1 MKNVVLV
8 FFLINFYISQTITI
22 YGLITDKKSGEA
34 IIGANVFIENTEFG
48 SYSDKNGFY
57 SITIDNYNP
66 QEVLVIQY
74 VGYATI
80 EKQMILLDNNE
91 NSINIA
97 RKREN
102 FQLEASS
109 LELEVE
115 QITGE
120 QESRQTVNPYSSIK
134 VTQSQLS
141 ALPSLAEADIFRA
154 LQSLP
159 GVLQASEFSTGL
171 IIRGGNTDQNLIL
184 LDGITVY
191 NPSHLGGVF
200 SNFIV
205 EAIKEANLTKGGFNA
220 EYGGRL
226 SAVLDVISREG
237 NRNKFKFKSDI
248 SLLSAKATAEG
259 PFYNV
264 AWLIS
269 GRRTYFD
276 KVFEA
281 IGYDGV
287 PPYYFYDIQ
296 GHAFTDL
303 SYKDR
308 LSISFYNGIDDF
320 EYGPIAIQG
329 DWGNKT
335 HSIKYRRLFN
345 EKLIGNFLLAKSKF
359 FVNFGLGGSSGIN
372 EEDIIN
378 DQTFSG
384 NFSYFLN
391 NDITI
396 KTGYQYKKLKFSYQ
410 SFFDDSTLFSL
421 INAPNEWSLYSQ
433 AKFVLNDNWVIEP
446 GIRLNYYETMY
457 PNLRLGL
464 KYIIQTDEFINLSI
478 GNYDQFM
485 FTFQDDFNPPLLD
498 AWVAIDESVNA
509 GKAEHVV
516 LGYEK
521 YFNDYRFQ
529 LEGYYKNIYNMLTF
543 EDQRASTDGEVSSE
557 QLSDILTAS
566 DGEAGGI
573 ELFIQKLKGDLTG
586 WLAYT
591 LSYSIKE
598 MNGQTYFTNWDR
610 RHVLNFV
617 GNKKLKWL
625 NLFNQIKLFKEW
637 NFNWKFTYQSG
648 QAHTPILG
656 YYLEDM
662 PDSQETLWRSIP
674 GGRNSA
680 RYPDYHRLDL
690 GLSKD
695 FKISK
700 NVKGK
705 FFMQVINAY
714 NRKNIFRYFYT
725 TQNIIGVDDDGD
737 WNWQTDDID
746 GNGEAG
752 YYWDVESGEWIP
764 EPNVDEP
771 DENIPQRREL
781 SIFPI
786 IPTIGFS
793 IEL

>member
-1 MKNVVLV
+1 MKNILLILFLV
-8 FFLINFYISQTITI
+8 NFCYSQSITI
-22 YGLITDKKSGEA
+22 YGLITDQETGESL
-34 IIGANVFIENTEFG
+34 IGVNTFIENTEFG

-57 SITIDNYNP
+57 SITLNNYSP
-66 QEVLVIQY
+66 QETLIIQY
-74 VGYATI
+74 LGYTTI
-80 EKQMILLDNNE
+80 KLN
-91 NSINIA
+91 INIGDT
-97 RKREN
+97 KKIKQDFSMN
-102 FQLEASS
+102 QSSIKLE
-109 LELEVE
+109 EEK
-115 QITGE
+115 ITGE
-120 QESRQTVNPYSSIK
+120 QETRQTVNPYSSIK
-134 VTQSQLS
+134 VTQAQLQ
-141 ALPSLAEADIFRA
+141 ALPTLAEADIFRT

-191 NPSHLGGVF
+191 NPSHLGGIF

-205 EAIKEANLTKGGFNA
+205 ESIKEANLTKGGFNA

-237 NRNKFKFKSDI
+237 NRNKIKLKTDI

-259 PFYNV
+259 PFYKG
-264 AWLIS
+264 AWIVS

-281 IGYDGV
+281 LDYNGV

-303 SYKDR
+303 TYKDR
-308 LSISFYNGIDDF
+308 VSISFYNGIDDF
-320 EYGPIAIQG
+320 EYGPIAING

-335 HSIKYRRLFN
+335 SSIKYRRLFN

-384 NFSYFLN
+384 DFSYFLN
-391 NDITI
+391 NNITI

-421 INAPNEWSLYSQ
+421 INKPTEWGLYSQ
-433 AKFVLNDNWVIEP
+433 AKVVLNDKWVVEP
-446 GIRLNYYETMY
+446 GIRLNYYDDMF

-464 KYIIQTDEFINLSI
+464 KYIIKTDEFINFSI
-478 GNYDQFM
+478 GNYNQFM

-521 YFNDYRFQ
+521 YISNYKFQ
-529 LEGYYKNIYNMLTF
+529 VEGYYKNIYNMLTF

-557 QLSDILTAS
+557 QLSDILTS
-566 DGEAGGI
+566 SNGEAGGI
-573 ELFIQKLKGDLTG
+573 ELFVQKLKGDITG
-586 WLAYT
+586 WLNYT
-591 LSYSIKE
+591 LSYSVKE
-598 MNGQTYFTNWDR
+598 MNGQTYYTNWDR
-610 RHVLNFV
+610 RHVLNFL
-617 GNKKLKWL
+617 GNWKLAEFQGPLMGLKH
-625 NLFNQIKLFKEW
+625 NAA
-637 NFNWKFTYQSG
+637 FNWKFTYQSG
-648 QAHTPILG
+648 QAYTPILG

-662 PDSQETLWRSIP
+662 PDSPYTLWRSIP
-674 GGRNSA
+674 GGRNSE
-680 RYPDYHRLDL
+680 RYPAYHRLDL
-690 GLSKD
+690 GFTTDVKVSKKV
-695 FKISK
+695 KI
-700 NVKGK
+700 K
-705 FFMQVINAY
+705 FFAQVINAY
-714 NRKNIFRYFYT
+714 ARKNIFRYVYT
-725 TQNIIGVDDDGD
+725 NQNTIGVDDDGD
-737 WNWQTDDID
+737 WNWQTDDINGD
-746 GNGEAG
+746 GYAG
-752 YYWDVESGEWIP
+752 YYFDGNDWVP

-771 DENIPQRREL
+771 DENIPQRQEL
-781 SIFPI
+781 SIFSI
-786 IPTIGFS
+786 AIPTIGFS

>member
-1 MKNVVLV
+1 MKNILRIL
-8 FFLINFYISQTITI
+8 FLISFCYSQDITI
-22 YGLITDKKSGEA
+22 YGLITDQETGESL
-34 IIGANVFIENTEFG
+34 IGANAFIENTEFG

-57 SITIDNYNP
+57 SITLNEYSKEETII
-66 QEVLVIQY
+66 IQY
-74 VGYATI
+74 LGYKTI
-80 EKQMILLDNNE
+80 KEKIIISSNN
-91 NSINIA
+91 NFTYSINDTQKI
-97 RKREN
+97 KQD
-102 FQLEASS
+102 FSMIQSSIKLE
-109 LELEVE
+109 EEK
-115 QITGE
+115 ITGE
-120 QESRQTVNPYSSIK
+120 QETRQTVNPYSSIK
-134 VTQSQLS
+134 VTQAQLQ
-141 ALPSLAEADIFRA
+141 ALPTLAEADIFRT

-191 NPSHLGGVF
+191 NPSHLGGIF

-205 EAIKEANLTKGGFNA
+205 ESIKEANLTKGGFNA

-237 NRNKFKFKSDI
+237 NRNKIKLKSDV
-248 SLLSAKATAEG
+248 SLLSAKATVEG
-259 PFYNV
+259 PFYKG
-264 AWLIS
+264 AWIVS

-281 IGYDGV
+281 LNYDGI

-303 SYKDR
+303 TYKDR
-308 LSISFYNGIDDF
+308 ISISFYNGIDDF
-320 EYGPIAIQG
+320 EYGPIAING

-335 HSIKYRRLFN
+335 SSVKYRRLFN
-345 EKLIGNFLLAKSKF
+345 EKLIGNFLLAKSEF
-359 FVNFGLGGSSGIN
+359 FVNFGLGGPSGIN

-384 NFSYFLN
+384 DFSYFLN
-391 NDITI
+391 NNITI
-396 KTGYQYKKLKFSYQ
+396 KTGYQYKNLKFSYQ

-421 INAPNEWSLYSQ
+421 INKPTEWGIYSQ
-433 AKFVLNDNWVIEP
+433 AKVVLNDKWVVEP
-446 GIRLNYYETMY
+446 GIRLNYYENMF

-464 KYIIQTDEFINLSI
+464 KYIIKTDEFINFSI
-478 GNYDQFM
+478 GNYNQFM

-509 GKAEHVV
+509 GKAEHIV

-521 YFNDYRFQ
+521 YVSNYKFQ
-529 LEGYYKNIYNMLTF
+529 VEGYYKNIYNMLTF

-566 DGEAGGI
+566 NGNAGGI
-573 ELFIQKLKGDLTG
+573 ELFVQKLKGDVTG
-586 WLAYT
+586 WLNYT
-591 LSYSIKE
+591 LSYSTKE

-610 RHVLNFV
+610 RHVLNFI
-617 GNKKLKWL
+617 GNKKIKRTFLKNW
-625 NLFNQIKLFKEW
+625 E
-637 NFNWKFTYQSG
+637 FNWKFTYQSG

-662 PDSQETLWRSIP
+662 PDSEETFWRSIP

-680 RYPDYHRLDL
+680 RYPSYHRLDL
-690 GLSKD
+690 GLTRD
-695 FKISK
+695 FKIGK
-700 NVKGK
+700 NVKAK

-725 TQNIIGVDDDGD
+725 TQNIQGVDDDGD

-746 GNGEAG
+746 GNGEAS
-752 YYWDVESGEWIP
+752 YYFDGNQWVP
-764 EPNVDEP
+764 EPNVDEL

-786 IPTIGFS
+786 IPTIGIS

>member
-1 MKNVVLV
+1 MKNILRIL
-8 FFLINFYISQTITI
+8 FLISFCYSQNITI
-22 YGLITDKKSGEA
+22 YGLITDQETGESL
-34 IIGANVFIENTEFG
+34 IGANAFIENTEFG

-57 SITIDNYNP
+57 SITLNDYSI
-66 QEVLVIQY
+66 EETIIIQY
-74 VGYATI
+74 LGYTTI
-80 EKQMILLDNNE
+80 RLNIDIGDTKKIKQDFSMKQSSIKLEEEK
-91 NSINIA
+91 
-97 RKREN
+97 
-102 FQLEASS
+102 
-109 LELEVE
+109 
-115 QITGE
+115 ITGE
-120 QESRQTVNPYSSIK
+120 QETRQTVNPYSSIK
-134 VTQSQLS
+134 VTQAQLQ
-141 ALPSLAEADIFRA
+141 ALPTLAEADIFRT

-191 NPSHLGGVF
+191 NPSHLGGIF

-205 EAIKEANLTKGGFNA
+205 ESIKEANLTKGGFNA

-237 NRNKFKFKSDI
+237 NRNKIKLKSDI
-248 SLLSAKATAEG
+248 SLLSAKATVEG
-259 PFYNV
+259 PFYKG
-264 AWLIS
+264 AWIVS

-281 IGYDGV
+281 LNYDGI

-303 SYKDR
+303 TYKDR
-308 LSISFYNGIDDF
+308 ISISFYNGIDDF
-320 EYGPIAIQG
+320 EYGPIAING

-335 HSIKYRRLFN
+335 SSVKYRRLFN
-345 EKLIGNFLLAKSKF
+345 EKLIGNFLLAKSEF
-359 FVNFGLGGSSGIN
+359 FVNFGLGGPSGIN

-384 NFSYFLN
+384 DFSYFLN
-391 NDITI
+391 NNITI
-396 KTGYQYKKLKFSYQ
+396 KTGYQYKNLKFSYQ

-421 INAPNEWSLYSQ
+421 INKPTEWGIYSQ
-433 AKFVLNDNWVIEP
+433 AKVVLSDKWVVEP
-446 GIRLNYYETMY
+446 GIRLNYYENMF

-464 KYIIQTDEFINLSI
+464 KYIIKTDEFINFSV
-478 GNYDQFM
+478 GNYNQFM

-509 GKAEHVV
+509 GKAEHIV

-521 YFNDYRFQ
+521 YVSNYKFQ
-529 LEGYYKNIYNMLTF
+529 VEGYYKNIYNMLTF

-557 QLSDILTAS
+557 QLSDILTTS
-566 DGEAGGI
+566 NGNAGGI
-573 ELFIQKLKGDLTG
+573 ELFVQKLKGDVTG
-586 WLAYT
+586 WLNYT
-591 LSYSIKE
+591 LSYSTKE

-610 RHVLNFV
+610 RHVLNFI
-617 GNKKLKWL
+617 GNKKIKRTFLKNW
-625 NLFNQIKLFKEW
+625 E
-637 NFNWKFTYQSG
+637 FNWKFTYQSG

-662 PDSQETLWRSIP
+662 PDSEETFWRSIP

-680 RYPDYHRLDL
+680 RYPSYHRLDL
-690 GLSKD
+690 GLTRD
-695 FKISK
+695 FKIGK
-700 NVKGK
+700 NVKAK

-725 TQNIIGVDDDGD
+725 TQNIQGVDDDGD

-752 YYWDVESGEWIP
+752 YYFDGNQWVP
-764 EPNVDEP
+764 EPNVDEA

-786 IPTIGFS
+786 IPTIGIS

>member
-1 MKNVVLV
+1 MKNIFGIL
-8 FFLINFYISQTITI
+8 FLISFCYSQSITI
-22 YGLITDKKSGEA
+22 YGLITDQETGESL
-34 IIGANVFIENTEFG
+34 IGANAFIENTEFG

-57 SITIDNYNP
+57 SITLNNYS
-66 QEVLVIQY
+66 EEETVIIQY
-74 VGYATI
+74 LGYTTI
-80 EKQMILLDNNE
+80 RLN
-91 NSINIA
+91 INIGNA
-97 RKREN
+97 KKIKQDFSMNRSSIK
-102 FQLEASS
+102 LE
-109 LELEVE
+109 EEK
-115 QITGE
+115 ITGE
-120 QESRQTVNPYSSIK
+120 QETRQTINPYSSIK
-134 VTQSQLS
+134 VTQAQLQ
-141 ALPSLAEADIFRA
+141 ALPTLAEADIFRT

-191 NPSHLGGVF
+191 NPSHLGGIF

-205 EAIKEANLTKGGFNA
+205 ESIKEANLTKGGFNA

-237 NRNKFKFKSDI
+237 NRNKIKLKTDI

-259 PFYNV
+259 PFYKG
-264 AWLIS
+264 AWIVS

-281 IGYDGV
+281 LEYDGV
-287 PPYYFYDIQ
+287 PPYYFCDIQ

-303 SYKDR
+303 TYKDR
-308 LSISFYNGIDDF
+308 ISISFYNGIDDF
-320 EYGPIAIQG
+320 EYGPIAING

-335 HSIKYRRLFN
+335 NSIKYRRLFN
-345 EKLIGNFLLAKSKF
+345 EKLIGNFLLAKSEF

-384 NFSYFLN
+384 DFSYFLN
-391 NDITI
+391 NNITI

-421 INAPNEWSLYSQ
+421 INKPTEFGFYSQ

-446 GIRLNYYETMY
+446 GIRLNYYDGMY

-464 KYIIQTDEFINLSI
+464 KYIIKTDEFINFSI
-478 GNYDQFM
+478 GNYNQFM

-498 AWVAIDESVNA
+498 AWVAIDGSVNA
-509 GKAEHVV
+509 GKAEHIV

-521 YFNDYRFQ
+521 YISNYKFQ
-529 LEGYYKNIYNMLTF
+529 VEGYYKNIYNMLTF

-566 DGEAGGI
+566 NGEAGGI
-573 ELFIQKLKGDLTG
+573 ELFVQKLKGDVTG
-586 WLAYT
+586 WLNYT

-598 MNGQTYFTNWDR
+598 MNGQTYYTNWDR
-610 RHVLNFV
+610 RHVLNFI
-617 GNKKLKWL
+617 GNKKIKSTFLKNW
-625 NLFNQIKLFKEW
+625 E
-637 NFNWKFTYQSG
+637 FNWKFTFQSG

-662 PDSQETLWRSIP
+662 PDSEETFWRSIP

-680 RYPDYHRLDL
+680 RYPSYHRLDL
-690 GLSKD
+690 GLTKD
-695 FKISK
+695 FKLGIFANIFGK
-700 NVKGK
+700 DVKAK
-705 FFMQVINAY
+705 FFMQVINVY

-725 TQNIIGVDDDGD
+725 TQNLEGVDDDGD

-752 YYWDVESGEWIP
+752 YYFDGNQWVP

-771 DENIPQRREL
+771 DENIPQRQEL

-786 IPTIGFS
+786 IPTIGIS

>member
-1 MKNVVLV
+1 MKNILLILFLV
-8 FFLINFYISQTITI
+8 NFCYSQSVTI
-22 YGLITDKKSGEA
+22 YGLITDQETGESL
-34 IIGANVFIENTEFG
+34 IGVNAFIENTEFG

-57 SITIDNYNP
+57 SITLNNYSP
-66 QEVLVIQY
+66 QETLIIQY
-74 VGYATI
+74 LGYTTI
-80 EKQMILLDNNE
+80 KLN
-91 NSINIA
+91 INIGDT
-97 RKREN
+97 KKIKQDFSMN
-102 FQLEASS
+102 QSSIKLE
-109 LELEVE
+109 EEK
-115 QITGE
+115 ITGE
-120 QESRQTVNPYSSIK
+120 QETRQTVNPYSSIK
-134 VTQSQLS
+134 VTQAQLQ
-141 ALPSLAEADIFRA
+141 ALPTLAEADIFRT

-191 NPSHLGGVF
+191 NPSHLGGIF

-205 EAIKEANLTKGGFNA
+205 ESIKEANLTKGGFNA

-237 NRNKFKFKSDI
+237 NRNKIKLKTDI

-259 PFYNV
+259 PFYKG
-264 AWLIS
+264 AWIVS

-281 IGYDGV
+281 LDYNGV

-303 SYKDR
+303 TYKDR
-308 LSISFYNGIDDF
+308 VSISFYNGIDDF
-320 EYGPIAIQG
+320 EYGPIAING

-335 HSIKYRRLFN
+335 SSIKYRRLFN

-384 NFSYFLN
+384 DFSYFLN
-391 NDITI
+391 NNITI

-421 INAPNEWSLYSQ
+421 INKPTEWGLYSQ
-433 AKFVLNDNWVIEP
+433 AKVVLNDKWVVEP
-446 GIRLNYYETMY
+446 GIRLNYYDDMF

-464 KYIIQTDEFINLSI
+464 KYIIKTDEFINFSI
-478 GNYDQFM
+478 GNYNQFM

-521 YFNDYRFQ
+521 YISNYKFQ
-529 LEGYYKNIYNMLTF
+529 VEGYYKNIYNMLTF

-557 QLSDILTAS
+557 QLSDILTS
-566 DGEAGGI
+566 SNGEAGGI
-573 ELFIQKLKGDLTG
+573 ELFVQKLKGDITG
-586 WLAYT
+586 WLNYT
-591 LSYSIKE
+591 LSYSVKE
-598 MNGQTYFTNWDR
+598 MNGQTYYTNWDR
-610 RHVLNFV
+610 RHVLNFI
-617 GNKKLKWL
+617 GNKKIKKTFLKNW
-625 NLFNQIKLFKEW
+625 E
-637 NFNWKFTYQSG
+637 FNWKFTYQSG

-662 PDSQETLWRSIP
+662 PDSEETLWRSIP

-680 RYPDYHRLDL
+680 RYPSYHRLDL
-690 GLSKD
+690 GLTRD
-695 FKISK
+695 FKIGK
-700 NVKGK
+700 NVKAK
-705 FFMQVINAY
+705 FFMQVINTY

-725 TQNIIGVDDDGD
+725 TQNIEGVDDDGD

-752 YYWDVESGEWIP
+752 YYFDGNQWVP
-764 EPNVDEP
+764 EPNVDEA

-786 IPTIGFS
+786 IPTIGIS

>member
-1 MKNVVLV
+1 MNNILRIL
-8 FFLINFYISQTITI
+8 FLISFCYSQSITI
-22 YGLITDKKSGEA
+22 YGLITDQETGESL
-34 IIGANVFIENTEFG
+34 IGANAFIANTEFG

-57 SITIDNYNP
+57 SITLNDYSEEETII
-66 QEVLVIQY
+66 IQY
-74 VGYATI
+74 LGYTTI
-80 EKQMILLDNNE
+80 RLNVNIGNAKKIKQDFSMSQSSIKLEEEK
-91 NSINIA
+91 
-97 RKREN
+97 
-102 FQLEASS
+102 
-109 LELEVE
+109 
-115 QITGE
+115 ITGE
-120 QESRQTVNPYSSIK
+120 QETRQTVNPYSSIK
-134 VTQSQLS
+134 VTQAQLQ
-141 ALPSLAEADIFRA
+141 ALPTLAEADIFRT

-191 NPSHLGGVF
+191 NPSHLGGIF

-205 EAIKEANLTKGGFNA
+205 ESIKEANLTKGGFNA

-237 NRNKFKFKSDI
+237 NRNKIKLKTDI

-259 PFYNV
+259 PFYKG
-264 AWLIS
+264 AWIVS

-281 IGYDGV
+281 LEYDGI

-303 SYKDR
+303 TYKDR
-308 LSISFYNGIDDF
+308 ISISFYNGIDDF
-320 EYGPIAIQG
+320 EYGPIAING

-335 HSIKYRRLFN
+335 SSIKYRRLFN
-345 EKLIGNFLLAKSKF
+345 EKLIGNFLLAKSEF
-359 FVNFGLGGSSGIN
+359 FVNFGLGGASGIN

-384 NFSYFLN
+384 DFSYFLN
-391 NDITI
+391 NNITI
-396 KTGYQYKKLKFSYQ
+396 KTGYQYKNLKFSYQ

-421 INAPNEWSLYSQ
+421 INKPTEWGIYSQ
-433 AKFVLNDNWVIEP
+433 AKVVLNDKWVMEP
-446 GIRLNYYETMY
+446 GIRLNYYKNMF

-464 KYIIQTDEFINLSI
+464 KYIIKTDEFINFSV
-478 GNYDQFM
+478 GNYNQFM

-509 GKAEHVV
+509 GKAEHIV

-521 YFNDYRFQ
+521 YVSNYKFQ
-529 LEGYYKNIYNMLTF
+529 VEGYYKNIYNMLTF
-543 EDQRASTDGEVSSE
+543 EDQRASTDGDVSSE

-566 DGEAGGI
+566 NGNAGGI
-573 ELFIQKLKGDLTG
+573 ELFAQKLKGDVTG
-586 WLAYT
+586 WLNYT

-610 RHVLNFV
+610 RHVLNFI
-617 GNKKLKWL
+617 GNKKIKRTFLKNW
-625 NLFNQIKLFKEW
+625 E
-637 NFNWKFTYQSG
+637 FNWKFTYQSG

-662 PDSQETLWRSIP
+662 PDSEETFWRSIP

-680 RYPDYHRLDL
+680 RYPSYHRLDL
-690 GLSKD
+690 GLTRD
-695 FKISK
+695 FKIGK
-700 NVKGK
+700 NVKAK

-725 TQNIIGVDDDGD
+725 TQNIQGVDDDGD

-752 YYWDVESGEWIP
+752 YYFDGNQWVA

-786 IPTIGFS
+786 IPTIGIS

>member
-1 MKNVVLV
+1 VKNILLIL
-8 FFLINFYISQTITI
+8 FLINFCYSQSITI
-22 YGLITDKKSGEA
+22 YGLITDQETGESL
-34 IIGANVFIENTEFG
+34 IGVNAFIENTEFG

-57 SITIDNYNP
+57 SITLNNYSP
-66 QEVLVIQY
+66 QETLIIQY
-74 VGYATI
+74 LGYTTI
-80 EKQMILLDNNE
+80 KLN
-91 NSINIA
+91 INIGDT
-97 RKREN
+97 KKIKQDFSMN
-102 FQLEASS
+102 QSSIKLE
-109 LELEVE
+109 EEK
-115 QITGE
+115 ITGE
-120 QESRQTVNPYSSIK
+120 QETRQTVNPYSSIK
-134 VTQSQLS
+134 VTQAQLQ
-141 ALPSLAEADIFRA
+141 ALPTLAEADIFRT

-191 NPSHLGGVF
+191 NPSHLGGIF

-205 EAIKEANLTKGGFNA
+205 ESIKEANLTKGGFNA

-237 NRNKFKFKSDI
+237 NRNKIKLKTDI

-259 PFYNV
+259 PFYKG
-264 AWLIS
+264 AWIVS

-281 IGYDGV
+281 LDYNGV

-303 SYKDR
+303 TYKDR
-308 LSISFYNGIDDF
+308 VSISFYNGIDDF
-320 EYGPIAIQG
+320 EYGPIAING

-335 HSIKYRRLFN
+335 SSIKYRRLFN

-384 NFSYFLN
+384 DFSYFLN
-391 NDITI
+391 NNITI

-421 INAPNEWSLYSQ
+421 INKPTEWGLYSQ
-433 AKFVLNDNWVIEP
+433 AKVVLNDKWVVEP
-446 GIRLNYYETMY
+446 GIRLNYYDDMF

-464 KYIIQTDEFINLSI
+464 KYIIKTDEFINFSI
-478 GNYDQFM
+478 GNYNQFM

-521 YFNDYRFQ
+521 YISNYKFQ
-529 LEGYYKNIYNMLTF
+529 VEGYYKNIYNMLTF

-557 QLSDILTAS
+557 QLSDILTS
-566 DGEAGGI
+566 SNGEAGGI
-573 ELFIQKLKGDLTG
+573 ELFVQKLKGDITG
-586 WLAYT
+586 WLNYT
-591 LSYSIKE
+591 LSYSVKE
-598 MNGQTYFTNWDR
+598 MNGQTYYTNWDR
-610 RHVLNFV
+610 RHVLNFI
-617 GNKKLKWL
+617 GNKKIKKTFLKNW
-625 NLFNQIKLFKEW
+625 E
-637 NFNWKFTYQSG
+637 FNWKFTYQSG

-662 PDSQETLWRSIP
+662 PDSEETLWRSIP

-680 RYPDYHRLDL
+680 RYPSYHRLDL
-690 GLSKD
+690 GLTRD
-695 FKISK
+695 FKIGK
-700 NVKGK
+700 NVKAK
-705 FFMQVINAY
+705 FFMQVINTY

-725 TQNIIGVDDDGD
+725 TQNIEGVDDDGD

-752 YYWDVESGEWIP
+752 YYFDGNQWVP
-764 EPNVDEP
+764 EPNVDEA

-786 IPTIGFS
+786 IPTIGIS

>member
-1 MKNVVLV
+1 MKILV
-8 FFLINFYISQTITI
+8 RILFLISLCYSQNVTL
-22 YGLITDKKSGEA
+22 YGLIVDQDTGESL
-34 IIGANVFIENTEFG
+34 IGANVFIENTEFG
-48 SYSDKNGFY
+48 TYSDKNGFY
-57 SITIDNYNP
+57 SITLDNYSSKEN
-66 QEVLVIQY
+66 LIIQY
-74 VGYATI
+74 LGYTTI
-80 EKQMILLDNNE
+80 KETIIINNVEKIKQDFSLKQS
-91 NSINIA
+91 SI
-97 RKREN
+97 K
-102 FQLEASS
+102 LE
-109 LELEVE
+109 EEI
-115 QITGE
+115 ITGE
-120 QESRQTVNPYSSIK
+120 QEARQTINPYSSIK
-134 VTQSQLS
+134 VTQAQLQS
-141 ALPSLAEADIFRA
+141 LPTLAEADIFRT
-154 LQSLP
+154 LQALP

-205 EAIKEANLTKGGFNA
+205 EAVKEANLTKGGFNA

-237 NRNKFKFKSDI
+237 NRNKIKLKTDI

-259 PFYNV
+259 PFYKG

-281 IGYDGV
+281 LNFNGI

-303 SYKDR
+303 TYKDR
-308 LSISFYNGIDDF
+308 ISVSFYNGIDDF
-320 EYGPIAIQG
+320 EYGPIAIEG

-335 HSIKYRRLFN
+335 SSLKYRRLFN

-391 NDITI
+391 NNITI
-396 KTGYQYKKLKFSYQ
+396 KSGYQFKKLSFSYQ
-410 SFFDDSTLFSL
+410 SSFGDSTLFSL
-421 INAPNEWSLYSQ
+421 VNNPNEVSVYSQ

-446 GIRLNYYETMY
+446 GIRLNYQNKLY
-457 PNLRLGL
+457 PNYRLGL
-464 KYIIQTDEFINLSI
+464 KYIIKTDEFINFAV

-509 GKAEHVV
+509 GKAEHIV

-521 YFNDYRFQ
+521 YVSDYKFQ
-529 LEGYYKNIYNMLTF
+529 IEGYYKNIYNMLTF

-557 QLSDILTAS
+557 QLSDILTS
-566 DGEAGGI
+566 SNGEAGGI
-573 ELFIQKLKGDLTG
+573 ELFVQKLKGDFTG
-586 WLAYT
+586 WINYT

-610 RHVLNFV
+610 RHVFNFI
-617 GNKKLKWL
+617 GNKKIKRTFLKNW
-625 NLFNQIKLFKEW
+625 E
-637 NFNWKFTYQSG
+637 FNWKFTYQSG

-662 PDSQETLWRSIP
+662 PDSETTFWRSIP

-680 RYPDYHRLDL
+680 RYPSYHRLDL
-690 GLSKD
+690 GLSKKFD
-695 FKISK
+695 VNGLLGNI
-700 NVKGK
+700 KGK
-705 FFMQVINAY
+705 FFIQVINAY

-725 TQNIIGVDDDGD
+725 TNNQIGVDDDGD
-737 WNWQTDDID
+737 WNWQTDDINGD
-746 GNGEAG
+746 GAAG
-752 YYWDVESGEWIP
+752 YYFDGNQWIP
-764 EPNVDEP
+764 EPNVDEL
-771 DENIPQRREL
+771 DEEIPQRREL

-786 IPTIGFS
+786 IPSIGIS

>member
-1 MKNVVLV
+1 MKSILKIL
-8 FFLINFYISQTITI
+8 FLISFCYSQSITI
-22 YGLITDKKSGEA
+22 YGLITDQETGESL
-34 IIGANVFIENTEFG
+34 IGANVFIENTEFG

-57 SITIDNYNP
+57 SITLNSYSP
-66 QEVLVIQY
+66 QEMLIIQY
-74 VGYATI
+74 LGYTTI
-80 EKQMILLDNNE
+80 KSN
-91 NSINIA
+91 INIGDT
-97 RKREN
+97 KKIKQD
-102 FQLEASS
+102 FSMTQSSIKLE
-109 LELEVE
+109 EEK
-115 QITGE
+115 ITGE
-120 QESRQTVNPYSSIK
+120 QETRQTVNPYSSIK
-134 VTQSQLS
+134 VTQAQLQ
-141 ALPSLAEADIFRA
+141 ALPTLAEADIFRT

-191 NPSHLGGVF
+191 NPSHLGGIF

-205 EAIKEANLTKGGFNA
+205 ESIKEANLTKGGFNA

-237 NRNKFKFKSDI
+237 NRNKIKLKTDI

-259 PFYNV
+259 PFYKG
-264 AWLIS
+264 AWIIS

-281 IGYDGV
+281 LDYNRV

-303 SYKDR
+303 TYKDR
-308 LSISFYNGIDDF
+308 ISVSFYNGIDDF
-320 EYGPIAIQG
+320 EYGPIAING

-335 HSIKYRRLFN
+335 SSIKYRRLFN
-345 EKLIGNFLLAKSKF
+345 EKLIGNFLLAKSEF
-359 FVNFGLGGSSGIN
+359 FVNFGLGGESGIN

-384 NFSYFLN
+384 DFSYFLN
-391 NDITI
+391 NNITI

-421 INAPNEWSLYSQ
+421 VNKPTEFGFYSQ
-433 AKFVLNDNWVIEP
+433 AKFVLNDNWVVEP
-446 GIRLNYYETMY
+446 GIRLNYYDDMF

-464 KYIIQTDEFINLSI
+464 KYIIKTDEFINFSV
-478 GNYDQFM
+478 GNYNQFM

-509 GKAEHVV
+509 GKAEHIV

-521 YFNDYRFQ
+521 YVSNYKFQ
-529 LEGYYKNIYNMLTF
+529 VEGYYKNIYNMLTF

-557 QLSDILTAS
+557 QLSDILTS
-566 DGEAGGI
+566 SNGNAGGI
-573 ELFIQKLKGDLTG
+573 ELFVQKLKGDVTG
-586 WLAYT
+586 WLNYT
-591 LSYSIKE
+591 LSYSTKE
-598 MNGQTYFTNWDR
+598 MNGQTYYTNWDR
-610 RHVLNFV
+610 RHVLNFI
-617 GNKKLKWL
+617 GNKKLKGFG
-625 NLFNQIKLFKEW
+625 NIFNNIKWSKDWE
-637 NFNWKFTYQSG
+637 FNWKFTYQSG

-662 PDSQETLWRSIP
+662 PDSEETFWRSIP

-680 RYPDYHRLDL
+680 RYPSYHRLDL
-690 GLSKD
+690 GLTKD
-695 FKISK
+695 FKIGE
-700 NVKGK
+700 NVKGR

-725 TQNIIGVDDDGD
+725 TQNIQGVDDDGD

-752 YYWDVESGEWIP
+752 YYFDGNQWVP
-764 EPNVDEP
+764 EPNVDEA

-786 IPTIGFS
+786 IPTIGIS

>member
-1 MKNVVLV
+1 MKNILRIL
-8 FFLINFYISQTITI
+8 FLISFCYSQDITI
-22 YGLITDKKSGEA
+22 YGLITDQETGESL
-34 IIGANVFIENTEFG
+34 IGANAFIENTEFG

-57 SITIDNYNP
+57 SITLNEYSKEETII
-66 QEVLVIQY
+66 IQY
-74 VGYATI
+74 LGYKTI
-80 EKQMILLDNNE
+80 KGKIIISSNN
-91 NSINIA
+91 NFTYSINNAQKI
-97 RKREN
+97 KQD
-102 FQLEASS
+102 FSMIQSSIKLE
-109 LELEVE
+109 EEK
-115 QITGE
+115 ITGE
-120 QESRQTVNPYSSIK
+120 QETRQTVNPYSSIK
-134 VTQSQLS
+134 VTQAQLQ
-141 ALPSLAEADIFRA
+141 ALPTLAEADIFRT

-191 NPSHLGGVF
+191 NPSHLGGIF

-205 EAIKEANLTKGGFNA
+205 ESIKEANLTKGGFNA

-237 NRNKFKFKSDI
+237 NRNKIKLKSDV
-248 SLLSAKATAEG
+248 SLLSAKATVEG
-259 PFYNV
+259 PFYKG
-264 AWLIS
+264 AWIVS

-281 IGYDGV
+281 LNYDGI

-303 SYKDR
+303 TYKDR
-308 LSISFYNGIDDF
+308 ISISFYNGIDDF
-320 EYGPIAIQG
+320 EYGPIAING

-335 HSIKYRRLFN
+335 SSVKYRRLFN
-345 EKLIGNFLLAKSKF
+345 EKLIGNFLLAKSEF
-359 FVNFGLGGSSGIN
+359 FVNFGLGGPSGIN

-384 NFSYFLN
+384 DFSYFLN
-391 NDITI
+391 NNITI
-396 KTGYQYKKLKFSYQ
+396 KTGYQYKNLKFSYQ

-421 INAPNEWSLYSQ
+421 INKPTEWGIYSQ
-433 AKFVLNDNWVIEP
+433 AKVVLNDKWVVEP
-446 GIRLNYYETMY
+446 GIRLNYYENMF

-464 KYIIQTDEFINLSI
+464 KYIIKTDEFINFSV
-478 GNYDQFM
+478 GNYNQFM

-509 GKAEHVV
+509 GKAEHIV

-521 YFNDYRFQ
+521 YVSNYKFQ
-529 LEGYYKNIYNMLTF
+529 VEGYYKNIYNMLTF

-566 DGEAGGI
+566 NGNAGGI
-573 ELFIQKLKGDLTG
+573 ELFVQKLKGDVTG
-586 WLAYT
+586 WLNYT
-591 LSYSIKE
+591 LSYSTKE

-610 RHVLNFV
+610 RHVLNFI
-617 GNKKLKWL
+617 GNKKIKRTFLKNW
-625 NLFNQIKLFKEW
+625 E
-637 NFNWKFTYQSG
+637 FNWKFTYQSG

-662 PDSQETLWRSIP
+662 PDSEETFWRSIP

-680 RYPDYHRLDL
+680 RYPSYHRLDL
-690 GLSKD
+690 GLTRD
-695 FKISK
+695 FKIGK
-700 NVKGK
+700 NVKAK

-725 TQNIIGVDDDGD
+725 TQNIQGVDDDGD

-746 GNGEAG
+746 GNGEAS
-752 YYWDVESGEWIP
+752 YYFDGNQWVP
-764 EPNVDEP
+764 EPNVDEL

-786 IPTIGFS
+786 IPTIGIS

>member
-1 MKNVVLV
+1 MNNILRIL
-8 FFLINFYISQTITI
+8 FLISFCYSQDITI
-22 YGLITDKKSGEA
+22 YGLITDQETGESL
-34 IIGANVFIENTEFG
+34 IGANAFIENTEFG

-57 SITIDNYNP
+57 SITLNEYSKEETII
-66 QEVLVIQY
+66 IQY
-74 VGYATI
+74 LGYKTI
-80 EKQMILLDNNE
+80 KGKIIISSNN
-91 NSINIA
+91 NFTYSINNAKKI
-97 RKREN
+97 KQD
-102 FQLEASS
+102 FSMSQSSIKLE
-109 LELEVE
+109 EEK
-115 QITGE
+115 ITGE
-120 QESRQTVNPYSSIK
+120 QETRQTVNPYSSIK
-134 VTQSQLS
+134 VTQAQLQ
-141 ALPSLAEADIFRA
+141 ALPTLAEADIFRT

-191 NPSHLGGVF
+191 NPSHLGGIF

-205 EAIKEANLTKGGFNA
+205 ESIKEANLTKGGFNA

-237 NRNKFKFKSDI
+237 NRNKIKLKSDV
-248 SLLSAKATAEG
+248 SLLSAKATVEG
-259 PFYNV
+259 PFYKG
-264 AWLIS
+264 AWIVS

-281 IGYDGV
+281 LNYDGI

-303 SYKDR
+303 TYKDR
-308 LSISFYNGIDDF
+308 ISISFYNGIDDF
-320 EYGPIAIQG
+320 EYGPIAING

-335 HSIKYRRLFN
+335 SSVKYRRLFN
-345 EKLIGNFLLAKSKF
+345 EKLIGNFLLAKSEF
-359 FVNFGLGGSSGIN
+359 FVNFGLGGPSGIN

-384 NFSYFLN
+384 DFSYFLN
-391 NDITI
+391 NNITI
-396 KTGYQYKKLKFSYQ
+396 KTGYQYKNLKFSYQ

-421 INAPNEWSLYSQ
+421 INKPTEWGIYSQ
-433 AKFVLNDNWVIEP
+433 AKVVLNDKWVVEP
-446 GIRLNYYETMY
+446 GIRLNYYENMF

-464 KYIIQTDEFINLSI
+464 KYIIKTDEFINFSI
-478 GNYDQFM
+478 GNYNQFM

-509 GKAEHVV
+509 GKAEHIV

-521 YFNDYRFQ
+521 YVSNYKFQ
-529 LEGYYKNIYNMLTF
+529 VEGYYKNIYNMLTF

-566 DGEAGGI
+566 NGNAGGI
-573 ELFIQKLKGDLTG
+573 ELFVQKLKGDVTG
-586 WLAYT
+586 WLNYT
-591 LSYSIKE
+591 LSYSTKE

-610 RHVLNFV
+610 RHVLNFI
-617 GNKKLKWL
+617 GNKKIKRTFLKNW
-625 NLFNQIKLFKEW
+625 E
-637 NFNWKFTYQSG
+637 FNWKFTYQSG

-662 PDSQETLWRSIP
+662 PDSEETLWRSIP
-674 GGRNSA
+674 GERNSA
-680 RYPDYHRLDL
+680 RYPSYHRLDL
-690 GLSKD
+690 GLTKD
-695 FKISK
+695 FKIGK
-700 NVKGK
+700 NVKAK
-705 FFMQVINAY
+705 FFTQVINAY

-725 TQNIIGVDDDGD
+725 TQNIQGVDDDGD

-746 GNGEAG
+746 GNGEAS
-752 YYWDVESGEWIP
+752 YYFDGNQWVP
-764 EPNVDEP
+764 EPNVDEL

-786 IPTIGFS
+786 IPTIGIS